1 MEIEKIMVLDKVT
14 TRYVS
19 LMLTHKCNLNCTYCY
34 ENFKDSQVMDVHT
47 AKYHIQNIL
56 TETFNSGNYK
66 ALELGLMG
74 GEPLLEFCKIK
85 EICEWMWSCA
95 WPLPYIVFAS
105 TNGTLLTDEMKQWF
119 KINKNKIVLGISL
132 DGSSTS
138 QFLNRGV
145 KESAID
151 ISFFIDTW
159 PDQGIKATISRA
171 SLRHLADDIIFLHEK
186 GFKTIYSNLAFGIDW
201 EWGDLITYKNQLLKL
216 IDFYIENPELERCSL
231 LNLDLCHMLDTSSKY
246 KKYCGCGEGTMLID
260 TDGEVY
266 PCPVFSP
273 ISLSKERIASLKNID
288 FSNPDNFID
297 RKCRCCLL
305 RTACPKCY
313 GMSYKETGNP
323 AYVSSFNCVAYKIQ
337 VLANCILQRELL
349 KKNVLQKQDNAILYN
364 MLEMLEILFNNNTK
378 DITI

>member
-1 MEIEKIMVLDKVT
+1 MVLDKVT

-34 ENFKDSQVMDVHT
+34 ENFKDSQVMDVCT
-47 AKYHIQNIL
+47 AKYHIQNIFV
-56 TETFNSGNYK
+56 ETFNSGNYK

-85 EICEWMWSCA
+85 EICEWMWSRD

-138 QFLNRGV
+138 QLLNRGV
-145 KESAID
+145 KDSAID

-201 EWGDLITYKNQLLKL
+201 EWGDLSIYKNQLLKL
-216 IDFYIENPELERCSL
+216 IDFYIGNPKLARCSL
-231 LNLDLCHMLDTSSKY
+231 LNLDLCNILDTSSKY
-246 KKYCGCGEGTMLID
+246 KKYCGCGEGTILID

-273 ISLSKERIASLKNID
+273 ISLSGERIASLKNID

-297 RKCRCCLL
+297 RKCRSCLL

-313 GMSYKETGNP
+313 GMSYKQTGNP
-323 AYVSSFNCVAYKIQ
+323 AYVSSFNCAAYKIQ

-349 KKNVLQKQDNAILYN
+349 KRNIMQEQDKTDLRKVLDI
-364 MLEMLEILFNNNTK
+364 LEILFDSNTK
-378 DITI
+378 